1 MSQSRGPGGRT
12 TKVRARPKWKGRKRT
27 RKTRTHE
34 KILLKDTSQKELMLR
49 HHQATNDLSA
59 QPPSC
64 VKSGKGFQNETMG
77 RCRRQDAGV
86 RRRGREECSRLFRGK
101 GRIIAVCSFAAVIL
115 ATASLSVQ
123 FSCCAAAANVVA
135 EIHKPVVPTGRTHR
149 GGGGWSDQED
159 CVVFVTWE
167 EEIPD
172 GSTKGDNRM
181 AVSKSHK
188 AWSLPNLWK
197 WNPFGMKGG
206 DDNDGRPTSNPPP
219 TQQDNDPTLES
230 TDRLRNR
237 LSASEA
243 TRARVLQDE
252 PHPLRTDA
260 WQLHLQWRTRR
271 FVFGHPSTLILDFD
285 PAGYVRCRRPVE
297 TVYYRKE
304 GVSDTETGAASQ
316 PETRV
321 YGSIGTWELTPTGL
335 SWTIGLDDEIDED
348 DYDGDG
354 AAVVPSKARA
364 APSFAHHPPIRKAGT
379 GLYLFHADLH
389 LHPFGPRPRLSR
401 GVVLHEKGSSCGT
414 SGGADRSSR
423 WFRPV
428 VATFSG
434 FGVGRDT
441 VDLSYRGRRR
451 R

>member
-1 MSQSRGPGGRT
+1 
-12 TKVRARPKWKGRKRT
+12 V
-27 RKTRTHE
+27 
-34 KILLKDTSQKELMLR
+34 
-49 HHQATNDLSA
+49 
-59 QPPSC
+59 
-64 VKSGKGFQNETMG
+64 
-77 RCRRQDAGV
+77 
-86 RRRGREECSRLFRGK
+86 
-101 GRIIAVCSFAAVIL
+101 
-115 ATASLSVQ
+115 TASLSVQ

-135 EIHKPVVPTGRTHR
+135 SNPPEIHKPVPTGRTHR
-149 GGGGWSDQED
+149 GGGGGGWSDQDD
-159 CVVFVTWE
+159 CVVVVTWE
-167 EEIPD
+167 EELPD
-172 GSTKGDNRM
+172 DPTKRDNRM
-181 AVSKSHK
+181 PLRKSHK
-188 AWSLPNLWK
+188 KVWSLPNLWK
-197 WNPFGMKGG
+197 WNPAGTNGD
-206 DDNDGRPTSNPPP
+206 DDNDGRPTSHPPP
-219 TQQDNDPTLES
+219 PQQDADTTLES

-237 LSASEA
+237 LSASDS

-260 WQLHLQWRTRR
+260 WQLHLQWRKRR
-271 FVFGHPSTLILDFD
+271 FVFGHPSTLVLDFD

-297 TVYYRKE
+297 TFSYRKE
-304 GVSDTETGAASQ
+304 GISDTSLGVASQ

-348 DYDGDG
+348 DYEDDDGG
-354 AAVVPSKARA
+354 AVGPSKASA

-379 GLYLFHADLH
+379 GVYLFHADLH

-401 GVVLHEKGSSCGT
+401 GVVLHEKGSS
-414 SGGADRSSR
+414 SGAADRSSR

-434 FGVGRDT
+434 VGVGRDT